1 MAGITSIVIEDL
13 LKIDD
18 EFVRVNN
25 VGFGTT
31 NVGPITNTGALKLV
45 DVSRAIVG
53 SSASTHSDSST
64 VRLFKGGYNI
74 VDEKLFFTDPPR
86 GAGVN
91 TKNDSNRER
100 LRSSFSGRVYLQQ
113 DYSENAVFD
122 DVSDL
127 FTGIG

>member
-1 MAGITSIVIEDL
+1 MFKKNEKSLITLDNVIQSPISFTPITTTLSGNVGGQVSISTTILSLAGITSVVIQDL
-13 LKIDD
+13 LKIND

-64 VRLFKGGYNI
+64 VRLFRGGYNI
-74 VDEKLFFTDPPR
+74 VDEKLFKLP
-86 GAGVN
+86 
-91 TKNDSNRER
+91 S
-100 LRSSFSGRVYLQQ
+100 Q
-113 DYSENAVFD
+113 D
-122 DVSDL
+122 
-127 FTGIG
+127 